1 MEYDYCI
8 IIILHVKFRLQI
20 KCENNA
26 FLSYQQSQNEL
37 LVLLI
42 RLLHQTKF
50 KRTFISTHNNYI
62 ITGSASHI
70 HVHVLGV
77 IIHVYILGM
86 ICYDVVQ

>member
-1 MEYDYCI
+1 MLNLGYKLNVRTTLFC
-8 IIILHVKFRLQI
+8 H
-20 KCENNA
+20 
-26 FLSYQQSQNEL
+26 QQSQTEL